1 MKMTVKDLLAIEHL
15 QVHRPETLKEVTIH
29 GVSTDSRTVRQGDLF
44 FAIRGEIFDGHDF
57 VSAAVEEGIACAI
70 VDRRFDYSSTDLPL
84 VIVEDTVKALGQLAC
99 RYRRKFDIPVV
110 AITGSS
116 GKTTTKEMVKSTLK
130 YRYSVLGTEG
140 NLNNHIG
147 VPMTLF
153 RLNRGHDLAV
163 IEMGMN
169 HEGEIANLCA
179 VAEPTHGVITN
190 IGKAHLGFFGSL
202 DRIASAK
209 GELFDWLALDR
220 SRVGFV
226 NADDRHVV
234 AQSKKLKQKRT
245 YGLSATGAQVRGK
258 VLDDDRYGC
267 PRFSIARS
275 GSKRPLIVQS
285 RIAGHRNVSNALA
298 AAAIGF
304 EFGVPGRDIKTAL
317 ESFQPMENRMQIA
330 AVGGVTILN
339 DTYNANPESV
349 ASTLEAFQT
358 MKCPGKKIVILGDML
373 ELGEYAQEEHEKIAA
388 LINRLGFQCVLT
400 YGATAACI
408 TEKLRCEVNLHYDQK
423 NILSEYAAE
432 LVVPG
437 DIVLVK
443 GSRGMKMDDV
453 VVFLLERLRRKIS

>member
-1 MKMTVKDLLAIEHL
+1 MKITVKDLLAIEHL
-15 QVHRPETLKEVTIH
+15 QLHRPGTLTGVTIR
-29 GVSTDSRTVRQGDLF
+29 GVSTDTRTIRQGDLF
-44 FAIRGEIFDGHDF
+44 FAIRGENFDGHDF
-57 VSAAVEEGIACAI
+57 ISDAAAKGVACAI
-70 VDRRFDYSSTDLPL
+70 VDRRFNCSSTDLPL
-84 VIVEDTVKALGQLAC
+84 VIVEDTVKALGELA
-99 RYRRKFDIPVV
+99 RQYRRKFDIPLV

-116 GKTTTKEMVKSTLK
+116 GKTTTKEMVKNVLK
-130 YRYSVLGTEG
+130 YRHSVLGTEG

-163 IEMGMN
+163 VEMGMN

-179 VAEPTHGVITN
+179 IAEPTHGVITN

-202 DRIASAK
+202 DRIAAAK

-226 NADDRHVV
+226 NADDGYVV

-245 YGLSATGAQVRGK
+245 YGLGAARVQVRGK
-258 VLDDDRYGC
+258 LLGVDRYGC
-267 PRFSIARS
+267 PRFSIARL
-275 GSKRPLIVQS
+275 GSDRPLIVQS

-304 EFGVPGRDIKTAL
+304 EFGVSGRDIKSAL
-317 ESFQPMENRMQIA
+317 ESFQAMKNRMQT
-330 AVGGVTILN
+330 AVVAGVTILN
-339 DTYNANPESV
+339 DTYNANPDSV
-349 ASTLEAFQT
+349 ASALEALQAMT
-358 MKCPGKKIVILGDML
+358 CPGKKIVILGDML
-373 ELGEYAQEEHEKIAA
+373 ELGEHGQEEHEKIAEI
-388 LINRLGFQCVLT
+388 INRLGFGCVLT
-400 YGATAACI
+400 YGAMAASI
-408 TEKLRCEVNLHYDQK
+408 AAKLRCEVNLHYDQK

-432 LVVPG
+432 LAAPG

-453 VVFLLERLRRKIS
+453 VAFLQERLRRKIS

>member
-1 MKMTVKDLLAIEHL
+1 MRMTVKDLLAIEHL
-15 QVHRPETLKEVTIH
+15 QVHGTETLKGVTIH
-29 GVSTDSRTVRQGDLF
+29 GVSTDSRTVRQGELF
-44 FAIRGEIFDGHDF
+44 FAIRGQNFDGHDF
-57 VSAAVEEGIACAI
+57 ISAAAAKGIACAV
-70 VDRRFDYSSTDLPL
+70 VDRRFDYSSTELPL

-99 RYRRKFDIPVV
+99 HYRRRFDIPVV

-116 GKTTTKEMVKSTLK
+116 GKTTTKEMVKSILK
-130 YRYSVLGTEG
+130 DRYSVLGTEG

-147 VPMTLF
+147 VPMTVF

-163 IEMGMN
+163 IEIGMN

-179 VAEPTHGVITN
+179 IAEPTHGAITN
-190 IGKAHLGFFGSL
+190 VGKAHLGFFGSL
-202 DRIASAK
+202 ERIAHAK
-209 GELFDWLALDR
+209 GELFDWLAMDR

-234 AQSKKLKQKRT
+234 AESKKLKQKRT
-245 YGLSATGAQVRGK
+245 YGLSTTRAQVRGK
-258 VLDDDRYGC
+258 LLDVDRNGC

-275 GSKRPLIVQS
+275 GSKHPLIVQS
-285 RIAGHRNVSNALA
+285 RVAGHGNISNALA

-304 EFGVPGRDIKTAL
+304 EFGVSGRDIKTAL
-317 ESFQPMENRMQIA
+317 ESFQPMKNRMQTTVVA
-330 AVGGVTILN
+330 GVTILN

-349 ASTLEAFQT
+349 ASTLEALQT

-373 ELGEYAQEEHEKIAA
+373 ELGEYAQEEHERIAA
-388 LINRLGFQCVLT
+388 LINRLGFGCVLT
-400 YGATAACI
+400 YGAMAACI
-408 TEKLRCEVNLHYDQK
+408 AAKLRCDVNLHYDQK

-432 LVVPG
+432 LVAPG

-443 GSRGMKMDDV
+443 GSRGMKMEDV

>member
-1 MKMTVKDLLAIEHL
+1 MRMTVKDLLAIEHFH
-15 QVHRPETLKEVTIH
+15 VHRPERLKGATIN
-29 GVSTDSRTVRQGDLF
+29 GVSTDSRTVRRGELF
-44 FAIRGEIFDGHDF
+44 FAIRGENFDGHDF
-57 VSAAVEEGIACAI
+57 IPAATAKGIACAV

-99 RYRRKFDIPVV
+99 EHRRKFDIPVV

-116 GKTTTKEMVKSTLK
+116 GKTTTKEMVRGILK

-179 VAEPTHGVITN
+179 IAEPTHGVITN
-190 IGKAHLGFFGSL
+190 VGKAHLGFFGSL
-202 DRIASAK
+202 ERIARAK
-209 GELFDWLALDR
+209 GELFDWLTMDR

-234 AQSKKLKQKRT
+234 ARSKKLKQKRT
-245 YGLSATGAQVRGK
+245 YGLSATRAQVRGK
-258 VLDDDRYGC
+258 LLDVDRHGC

-275 GSKRPLIVQS
+275 GLKRPIIVQI
-285 RIAGHRNVSNALA
+285 RVPGHWNVSNALA

-304 EFGVPGRDIKTAL
+304 EFSVPGRDIRTAL
-317 ESFQPMENRMQIA
+317 ESFQPMKNRMQTA
-330 AVGGVTILN
+330 LVAGVTIIN

-349 ASTLEAFQT
+349 ASTLEVLQT
-358 MKCPGKKIVILGDML
+358 MKCSGKKIVILGDML
-373 ELGEYAQEEHEKIAA
+373 ELGEYAQEEHERIAA
-388 LINRLGFQCVLT
+388 LINRLGFGYVLT
-400 YGATAACI
+400 YGAMAACI
-408 TEKLRCEVNLHYDQK
+408 TTKLRCDVNLHYDQK

-432 LVVPG
+432 LVAPG

-443 GSRGMKMDDV
+443 GSRGMKMEDV
-453 VVFLLERLRRKIS
+453 VTFLRERLGERGI